1 MTLLQDLLSRANNV
15 CELCGSTHDLAPQT
29 VEPRNS
35 ENLDDNILACS
46 TCRDQIT
53 GEKEMDSNHWRC
65 LNDSIWSEFEP
76 VKVVA
81 WRMLNRIK
89 NEGWP
94 VDLLEM
100 MYLEDSSMVWAKESG
115 DHLSEDEKI
124 IHRDSVGAILSPG
137 DTVVAIKDLK
147 VKGSSMVVKQ
157 GTAIRNISLDYENST
172 YIEARVDGKQV
183 VITTKFVKK
192 NK

>member
-1 MTLLQDLLSRANNV
+1 MSLLQDLQSRANNV
-15 CELCGSTHDLAPQT
+15 CELCGSTHDLAPQV

-46 TCRDQIT
+46 TCRDQISAN
-53 GEKEMDSNHWRC
+53 EEMNPNHWRC
-65 LNDSIWSEFEP
+65 LNDSIWSEYEG

-81 WRMLNRIK
+81 WRMLNRLK

-100 MYLEDSSMVWAKESG
+100 MYLEDSSLAWAKESG

-124 IHRDSVGAILSPG
+124 VHRDSVGTILQSG
-137 DTVVAIKDLK
+137 DSVTVIKDLK

-157 GTAIRNISLDYENST
+157 GTAVRNISLDFENAN
-172 YIEARVDGKQV
+172 YIEGKVDGQHV
-183 VITTKFVKK
+183 VIITEYVKK

>member
-1 MTLLQDLLSRANNV
+1 MSLLNDLQARANNV
-15 CELCGSTHDLAPQT
+15 CELCGSTHELAAQK
-29 VEPRNS
+29 VEPKNS

-46 TCRDQIT
+46 ICRNQISGT
-53 GEKEMDSNHWRC
+53 KEMDSNHWRC

-100 MYLEDSSMVWAKESG
+100 MYIEDSSLAWAKESG

-124 IHRDSVGAILSPG
+124 IHRDSVGTILQSG
-137 DTVVAIKDLK
+137 DSVTVIKDLK

-157 GTAIRNISLDYENST
+157 GAAVRNISLDFENAN
-172 YIEARVDGKQV
+172 YIEGKVDGQHV
-183 VITTKFVKK
+183 VIITEYVKK